1 MQDDP
6 AETAPS
12 PPPLTRD
19 ASDGVL
25 RAEGFAVEANSDVRA
40 TSRMILAILAA
51 LLLHLAS
58 FATLI
63 ERLPLET
70 TTPEPPP
77 IPVELA
83 FQAPEEPPP
92 PPPPPE
98 KPPEPQQPMPDLRS
112 GGDLADRDPGSA
124 PEAPAD
130 AAPPPEPAPVPE
142 LPEQTPAPASEPI
155 PPPTPAQEPQQAMM
169 APPLPPKKP
178 PEPVARTAPAP
189 TEAPTQT
196 ATAPDNADMYP
207 GEGGGDLYLNAMRDK
222 IMRNRVYP
230 PTAELFGL
238 NGYASYEIDID
249 RQGRLLAARVI
260 ESTGYEILDKAGLQ
274 TIRKSAPFDP
284 VPDEIPGNRIR
295 LTLGLRIGPR

>member
-6 AETAPS
+6 AVTDPA

-19 ASDGVL
+19 AGDGVL
-25 RAEGFAVEANSDVRA
+25 RADGFAVEANRDVRA
-40 TSRMILAILAA
+40 TSRMVVAILAA
-51 LLLHLAS
+51 LLLHLAC
-58 FATLI
+58 FATHI

-70 TTPEPPP
+70 TPPEPP

-83 FQAPEEPPP
+83 YQAPEEPPP
-92 PPPPPE
+92 PPVPPE
-98 KPPEPQQPMPDLRS
+98 KPPEPQQPVPELRS
-112 GGDLADRDPGSA
+112 GGDLADRAPGSA

-130 AAPPPEPAPVPE
+130 AAPPPEPAPAPE

-155 PPPTPAQEPQQAMM
+155 PPPTPAEEPQQVMM
-169 APPLPPKKP
+169 APPLPPEKP
-178 PEPVARTAPAP
+178 PEPVARKTPAPAEAP
-189 TEAPTQT
+189 TET
-196 ATAPDNADMYP
+196 ATAPDDFDREP
-207 GEGGGDLYLNAMRDK
+207 GEGGGNPYLNAMRDK

-249 RQGRLLAARVI
+249 RQGRLLSARVI
-260 ESTGYEILDKAGLQ
+260 ESTGYEILDRAGLQ

-295 LTLGLRIGPR
+295 LTLDLRIGPH